1 MVALKFDYGT
11 CRLKDLRIQ
20 TTRTALG
27 KEDVTGL
34 ELKGERLRPSKRFW
48 TSLQMRFGFTP
59 NIFRYFSHAEVFRRI
74 SERCADDSVGWCVER
89 KDNKGTLL
97 AVTNPRTATVDYGDL
112 KNLLRKH
119 GAEESTYSNGV
130 IRSTHALRHD
140 VPFQVAG
147 DDFRSKYVID
157 TPIDGFGR
165 PAVYLAMLR
174 LICSNGAIAVT
185 PVFRSELNC
194 GKGTKGATFALER
207 AIEGFNNEDGFSA
220 LRQRFESAS
229 RSWASVAEA
238 QKLCKAA
245 EKLIL
250 AGELGKDAGRTRK
263 NGLPAADGPV
273 MGSFHKMTGDVG
285 RLYGLSNVDTLS
297 VKRQRTLPTACRVYD
312 LINFAS
318 ELATHRAGETGAR
331 HLQSYIGDLV
341 SGEYDL
347 EGTADT
353 FGDWRDFF
361 VRDAAAIETRTR
373 MQ

>member
-1 MVALKFDYGT
+1 
-11 CRLKDLRIQ
+11 
-20 TTRTALG
+20 
-27 KEDVTGL
+27 
-34 ELKGERLRPSKRFW
+34 
-48 TSLQMRFGFTP
+48 
-59 NIFRYFSHAEVFRRI
+59 
-74 SERCADDSVGWCVER
+74 
-89 KDNKGTLL
+89 
-97 AVTNPRTATVDYGDL
+97 
-112 KNLLRKH
+112 
-119 GAEESTYSNGV
+119 
-130 IRSTHALRHD
+130 
-140 VPFQVAG
+140 VAG

-194 GKGTKGATFALER
+194 GKGIKGATFALER

-220 LRQRFESAS
+220 LRQRIESAS

-250 AGELGKDAGRTRK
+250 AGELGKDAGKTKR
-263 NGLPAADGPV
+263 NGLPAADCPV

-361 VRDAAAIETRTR
+361 VKDAAAIESK
-373 MQ
+373 MAMN